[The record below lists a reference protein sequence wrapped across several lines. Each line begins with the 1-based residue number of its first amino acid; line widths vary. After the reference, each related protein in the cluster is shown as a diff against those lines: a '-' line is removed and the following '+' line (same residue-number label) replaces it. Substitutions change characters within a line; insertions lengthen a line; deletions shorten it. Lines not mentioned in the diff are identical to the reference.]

1 MSNVV
6 HLHRPPPQIA
16 HYLRIGY
23 REHVLGDRMRAEGRF
38 AEQGFVFD
46 ACHVEAQA
54 DLIQD
59 LRGERRQLI
68 LDTNIAEQSVVGR
81 FSGTVANAPWARKD
95 SPLEAEDFQA
105 GTNRSVLEP
114 IARFTVAKGF
124 HTVLSP
130 AHYLGGNQFFWFDV
144 DCRSC
149 EALREALD
157 REGGQH
163 IGINYALILDN
174 AQIKDAELV
183 KRIVGALQGLPI
195 AAVWLRVAGFGA
207 DATGAGIDK
216 MARAVLQ
223 FHELGIPIIMDRL
236 GGQTALALSSV
247 GVTSGYTN
255 GMKGKDGFQT
265 GGWLKPRGGGGGG
278 NDRAV
283 FVSGLD
289 RRVTVKE
296 MKALFDASTTA
307 RSVYGCRDTGC
318 CSSID
323 AMLREPEAHYLR
335 EQQRTLADLGQVPE
349 ARRPDYYLDNHLD
362 AMRLK
367 AERSARLKKAPEDF
381 TKKAEKATLRLTR
394 MKTALERTFQNI
406 GQIPFAPEATV
417 PSSVAA
423 PGIAS
428 RNRP

>member
-1 MSNVV
+1 M
-6 HLHRPPPQIA
+6 
-16 HYLRIGY
+16 
-23 REHVLGDRMRAEGRF
+23 
-38 AEQGFVFD
+38 
-46 ACHVEAQA
+46 
-54 DLIQD
+54 
-59 LRGERRQLI
+59 
-68 LDTNIAEQSVVGR
+68 
-81 FSGTVANAPWARKD
+81 
-95 SPLEAEDFQA
+95 
-105 GTNRSVLEP
+105 
-114 IARFTVAKGF
+114 
-124 HTVLSP
+124 
-130 AHYLGGNQFFWFDV
+130 
-144 DCRSC
+144 
-149 EALREALD
+149 
-157 REGGQH
+157 
-163 IGINYALILDN
+163 
-174 AQIKDAELV
+174 
-183 KRIVGALQGLPI
+183 
-195 AAVWLRVAGFGA
+195 
-207 DATGAGIDK
+207 
-216 MARAVLQ
+216 
-223 FHELGIPIIMDRL
+223 
-236 GGQTALALSSV
+236 
-247 GVTSGYTN
+247 
-255 GMKGKDGFQT
+255 
-265 GGWLKPRGGGGGG
+265 
-278 NDRAV
+278 

-296 MKALFDASTTA
+296 MKALFDASATA

>member
-46 ACHVEAQA
+46 ACHFETQE

-59 LRGERRQLI
+59 LRAESCELI
-68 LDTNIAEQSVVGR
+68 LDTNIAEQSVLGR

-114 IARFTVAKGF
+114 IARFTVAKRF
-124 HTVLSP
+124 HTILSP
-130 AHYLGGNQFFWFDV
+130 THYLGGNQLFWFDV

-149 EALREALD
+149 QALRDALD

-174 AQIKDAELV
+174 AQIKDVELI
-183 KRIVGALQGLPI
+183 KKIVAALQGLPI
-195 AAVWLRVAGFGA
+195 SALWLRVAGFGA
-207 DATGAGIDK
+207 DATGAGVDK
-216 MARAVLQ
+216 MARSVLH
-223 FHELGIPIIMDRL
+223 FHDLGIPIIMDRL
-236 GGQTALALSSV
+236 GGQTALALSSL

-296 MKALFDASTTA
+296 MKELFDASATA

-318 CSSID
+318 CSNID
-323 AMLREPEAHYLR
+323 AMLREPEAHHLR
-335 EQQRTLADLGQVPE
+335 EQQKTLADLGQVPE
-349 ARRPDYYLDNHLD
+349 ALRPDYYLDNHLD
-362 AMRLK
+362 PMRLK
-367 AERSARLKKAPEDF
+367 AERSAWLKKAPEDF

-423 PGIAS
+423 PGITS